1 MYGTQRIAARLPP
14 AGPGATTSRRGMKW
28 LSLAMAVVWPLDLF
42 SDSALLRANHIGG
55 LRDPSTDSTLRT
67 RARQCNSRGVNL
79 IRTQRSGA
87 RLAKTQVADQ
97 IATIGSACTAEPVDL
112 TLAPLPQAN
121 SGIRIHSMRRMTIV
135 AIATM
140 LTTASAFGQNA
151 GTAGP
156 GSAPLT
162 AKPLTAP
169 PTGATNP
176 ALHTAA
182 VKPAAA
188 STPESRSAAALA
200 LSHEPTF
207 DEGTAQ
213 RIRDA
218 ALSYSDLA
226 VRGGWPAIP
235 SDAKFAIGV
244 PGPHDDLLRQRLL
257 ISGDLAVDKA
267 SGAFDEVVAEAVMRF
282 QARHG
287 LAPTGTVTPRTL
299 AALNVPVQ
307 KRIKQLEAS
316 LERLENMNFGFGQR
330 YVVVNLPATFAEAV
344 ENDHVVRRYRVI
356 VGKTEKPSPTLTAE
370 ITGVILN
377 PTWTVPSS
385 ISKTEI
391 SAHMRKDPGY
401 LARMHME
408 VLDAHDVPI
417 DPRSVDWSGARTP
430 NFTVRQQSGTFNAL
444 GAVKIDMPNPYSVY
458 STTPTSETCS
468 ATITASTRT
477 AARGSTMCAILPP
490 GCCRKRCR
498 NGIGLPSTRP
508 SPPASTRTSCCRR
521 RFRWPGSTSRGG

>member
-1 MYGTQRIAARLPP
+1 
-14 AGPGATTSRRGMKW
+14 
-28 LSLAMAVVWPLDLF
+28 
-42 SDSALLRANHIGG
+42 
-55 LRDPSTDSTLRT
+55 
-67 RARQCNSRGVNL
+67 
-79 IRTQRSGA
+79 
-87 RLAKTQVADQ
+87 
-97 IATIGSACTAEPVDL
+97 
-112 TLAPLPQAN
+112 
-121 SGIRIHSMRRMTIV
+121 MRRMTIV

-140 LTTASAFGQNA
+140 LAGAPAFGQNA

-156 GSAPLT
+156 GAAPLT
-162 AKPLTAP
+162 AKPVTAQP
-169 PTGATNP
+169 AGATNP

-235 SDAKFAIGV
+235 ADAKFAIGV
-244 PGPHDDLLRQRLL
+244 PGPQDDLLRRRLL

-458 STTPTSETCS
+458 MHDTNQRNLFSDDYRFDSHGCS
-468 ATITASTRT
+468 RVDNVRDLAAWLLQEEMPKWNRSAIDAAIATGQHEDVVLPKKVPVAWIYLTGWMTKDQIVQFRNDIYDQDEQLLEATAEEAAFFNRAGNHPLT
-477 AARGSTMCAILPP
+477 AHLAQ
-490 GCCRKRCR
+490 
-498 NGIGLPSTRP
+498 
-508 SPPASTRTSCCRR
+508 
-521 RFRWPGSTSRGG
+521 